1 MTLFFLIKEGLAG
14 FKRARLSATITI
26 ATVMLSLLLIGIF
39 GLVAQQ
45 LSDNFYRVYNKIFL
59 EVFIDPSLSEGDV
72 KALQR
77 RIENF
82 PAVRSTQYI
91 TQDMA
96 LQTFEK
102 DFGQDLMK
110 VLGDNPLPPS
120 FRVALKPSY
129 SGTEQVERMK
139 QELESFVEVDEVDYQ
154 QNFVKLMN
162 DYFWVGLLTVSFL
175 GAAIFFITTML
186 IYNTIRLT
194 IHSRQTVI
202 EIMRLVGATR
212 YFIKGP
218 FIVEGVLQG
227 LIGSLLAC
235 GILWLISDVVQ
246 KLFATVLIVPLEF
259 YALLVLIGVTLGLI
273 GSYISVGKYL
283 KY

>member
-1 MTLFFLIKEGLAG
+1 MNIFFMIREGLAG

-26 ATVMLSLLLIGIF
+26 VTVMLSLLLIGIF

-82 PAVRSTQYI
+82 PAVRSTQYV
-91 TQDMA
+91 TQEMA
-96 LQTFEK
+96 LQAFEK

-120 FRVALKPSY
+120 FRVALKPTY

-162 DYFWVGLLTVSFL
+162 DYFWIGLLTASFL

-194 IHSRQTVI
+194 IHSRHTVI
-202 EIMRLVGATR
+202 EIMRLVGANR
-212 YFIKGP
+212 FFIKGP

-235 GILWLISDVVQ
+235 GILWLISDAVQ
-246 KLFATVLIVPLEF
+246 TLFATVVNVPTEF
-259 YALLVLIGVTLGLI
+259 YALLVLIGITLGLL

>member
-1 MTLFFLIKEGLAG
+1 MNIFFMIREGLAG

-26 ATVMLSLLLIGIF
+26 VTVMLSLLLIGIF

-82 PAVRSTQYI
+82 PAVRSTQYV
-91 TQDMA
+91 TQEMA
-96 LQTFEK
+96 LQAFEK

-120 FRVALKPSY
+120 FRVALKPTY

-162 DYFWVGLLTVSFL
+162 DYFWIGLLTASFL

-194 IHSRQTVI
+194 IHSRHTVI
-202 EIMRLVGATR
+202 EIMRLVGANR
-212 YFIKGP
+212 FFIKGP

-235 GILWLISDVVQ
+235 GILWLISDAVQ
-246 KLFATVLIVPLEF
+246 TLFATVVNVPLEF
-259 YALLVLIGVTLGLI
+259 YALLILIGISLGLL